1 MEVFSQTKLRS
12 TLAASLLVA
21 GSAAWAQPVVPA
33 GLDAELEPRRALE
46 RQMQQQQRLQEE
58 QEQRQRQATQALEKE
73 QAQAPASHG
82 DAPLPENEAPCFA
95 IRQVRLTGPAGAPG
109 PAALLRGLP

>member
-58 QEQRQRQATQALEKE
+58 QAQRQRRPRRLGRPNKRKRLPAMAMRLCQKTKRRALRSGK
-73 QAQAPASHG
+73 SG
-82 DAPLPENEAPCFA
+82 
-95 IRQVRLTGPAGAPG
+95 
-109 PAALLRGLP
+109 